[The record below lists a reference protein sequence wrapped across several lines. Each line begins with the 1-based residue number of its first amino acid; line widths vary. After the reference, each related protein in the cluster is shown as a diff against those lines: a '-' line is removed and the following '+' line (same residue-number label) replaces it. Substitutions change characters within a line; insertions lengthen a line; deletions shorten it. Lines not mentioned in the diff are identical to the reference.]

1 VLEIHPA
8 KNFDAGSHYIVAL
21 RNLTDKNGTALKA
34 PDAFRYYRDQ
44 IKSGKPEIE
53 GRRAHFEQIFK
64 DLKKAGILDSRR
76 GKSGGYVMLRP
87 ADTISFGEVLRLFEG
102 PLAPLPCLSRNA
114 YRRCEDCVSE
124 ATCEIR
130 REFGRAYDASRQVL
144 DSRTLGDALHN
155 NPYGVEP
162 GHEVRRAG

>member
-1 VLEIHPA
+1 MISNKA
-8 KNFDAGSHYIVAL
+8 KY
-21 RNLTDKNGTALKA
+21 
-34 PDAFRYYRDQ
+34 AFRALLAIASQ
-44 IKSGKPEIE
+44 PEGEALTSAEIA
-53 GRRAHFEQIFK
+53 RTHSIPHKFLEQILL

-87 ADTISFGEVLRLFEG
+87 ADTVSFGEVLRLFEG

-124 ATCEIR
+124 AACEIR

-144 DSRTLGDALHN
+144 DSRTLADALHN

>member
-1 VLEIHPA
+1 MISNKA
-8 KNFDAGSHYIVAL
+8 KY
-21 RNLTDKNGTALKA
+21 
-34 PDAFRYYRDQ
+34 AFRALLAIASQ
-44 IKSGKPEIE
+44 PEGEALTSAEIA
-53 GRRAHFEQIFK
+53 RTHSIPHKFLEQILL

-87 ADTISFGEVLRLFEG
+87 SDTVSFGEVLRLFEG

-124 ATCEIR
+124 AACEIR

-144 DSRTLGDALHN
+144 DSRTLADALHN